1 MEIRSSRPVRGGR
14 GFLSEEEKA
23 NQPKITKELLWR
35 IASFLKP
42 YWKQMAL
49 VGLAILLSSVLG
61 VLPAVLTGRII
72 DEGLIGQ
79 DLKLLIWLLAISFG
93 VTLSANLIG
102 VFESY
107 LNSWIGEHIT
117 FDMRNRMYRH
127 LQSMPH
133 QFFTTNNQ
141 GDIITRM
148 TSDISGV
155 QQIITGTLTNILSN
169 VMTLTVAL
177 VAMYQKNW
185 ILATLGIMI
194 VPLFTLPT
202 KRVGKTRWGLTREVQ
217 ARTDEVNGILNETLS
232 VSGQLLVKLFNKEE
246 AEANRYENINRQMV
260 GLNIRERMA
269 GRWFRV
275 ALSTFSSIGPMLI
288 YLVGG
293 VLMIRTGSD
302 LSVGDIT
309 VMVALLGR
317 MYSPVNSLMDIQVD
331 WIRSLALF
339 TRIFEYFDLSVEIT
353 SPISAKAPSRAQG
366 EIRFENVS
374 FSYETNRPIL
384 KDISFSLNSGN
395 SIAIVGP

>member
-1 MEIRSSRPVRGGR
+1 
-14 GFLSEEEKA
+14 
-23 NQPKITKELLWR
+23 
-35 IASFLKP
+35 
-42 YWKQMAL
+42 
-49 VGLAILLSSVLG
+49 
-61 VLPAVLTGRII
+61 
-72 DEGLIGQ
+72 
-79 DLKLLIWLLAISFG
+79 
-93 VTLSANLIG
+93 
-102 VFESY
+102 
-107 LNSWIGEHIT
+107 
-117 FDMRNRMYRH
+117 
-127 LQSMPH
+127 
-133 QFFTTNNQ
+133 
-141 GDIITRM
+141 
-148 TSDISGV
+148 
-155 QQIITGTLTNILSN
+155 
-169 VMTLTVAL
+169 
-177 VAMYQKNW
+177 
-185 ILATLGIMI
+185 MI

-217 ARTDEVNGILNETLS
+217 ARTDEVNEILNETLS

-395 SIAIVGP
+395 SIAIVGPSGSGKSTISH

>member
-1 MEIRSSRPVRGGR
+1 M
-14 GFLSEEEKA
+14 
-23 NQPKITKELLWR
+23 
-35 IASFLKP
+35 
-42 YWKQMAL
+42 
-49 VGLAILLSSVLG
+49 
-61 VLPAVLTGRII
+61 
-72 DEGLIGQ
+72 
-79 DLKLLIWLLAISFG
+79 
-93 VTLSANLIG
+93 
-102 VFESY
+102 
-107 LNSWIGEHIT
+107 
-117 FDMRNRMYRH
+117 
-127 LQSMPH
+127 
-133 QFFTTNNQ
+133 
-141 GDIITRM
+141 
-148 TSDISGV
+148 
-155 QQIITGTLTNILSN
+155 
-169 VMTLTVAL
+169 
-177 VAMYQKNW
+177 
-185 ILATLGIMI
+185 
-194 VPLFTLPT
+194 PLFTLPT
-202 KRVGKTRWGLTREVQ
+202 KRVGKTLWGLTREVQ
-217 ARTDEVNGILNETLS
+217 ARTDEVNEILNETLS

-246 AEANRYENINRQMV
+246 AEANRYEKINRQMV

-339 TRIFEYFDLSVEIT
+339 TRIIEYFDLSVEIT

-366 EIRFENVS
+366 EIRFKNVS

-395 SIAIVGP
+395 SIAIVGPSGSGKSTISH

>member
-1 MEIRSSRPVRGGR
+1 
-14 GFLSEEEKA
+14 
-23 NQPKITKELLWR
+23 
-35 IASFLKP
+35 
-42 YWKQMAL
+42 
-49 VGLAILLSSVLG
+49 
-61 VLPAVLTGRII
+61 
-72 DEGLIGQ
+72 
-79 DLKLLIWLLAISFG
+79 
-93 VTLSANLIG
+93 
-102 VFESY
+102 
-107 LNSWIGEHIT
+107 
-117 FDMRNRMYRH
+117 
-127 LQSMPH
+127 
-133 QFFTTNNQ
+133 
-141 GDIITRM
+141 
-148 TSDISGV
+148 
-155 QQIITGTLTNILSN
+155 
-169 VMTLTVAL
+169 
-177 VAMYQKNW
+177 
-185 ILATLGIMI
+185 MI

-202 KRVGKTRWGLTREVQ
+202 KRVGKTLWGLTREVQ
-217 ARTDEVNGILNETLS
+217 ARTDEVNEILNETLS

-246 AEANRYENINRQMV
+246 AEANRYEKINRQMV

-309 VMVALLGR
+309 VMLALLGR

-366 EIRFENVS
+366 EIRFKNVS

-395 SIAIVGP
+395 SIAIVGPSGSGKSTISH

>member
-1 MEIRSSRPVRGGR
+1 
-14 GFLSEEEKA
+14 
-23 NQPKITKELLWR
+23 
-35 IASFLKP
+35 
-42 YWKQMAL
+42 
-49 VGLAILLSSVLG
+49 
-61 VLPAVLTGRII
+61 
-72 DEGLIGQ
+72 
-79 DLKLLIWLLAISFG
+79 
-93 VTLSANLIG
+93 
-102 VFESY
+102 
-107 LNSWIGEHIT
+107 
-117 FDMRNRMYRH
+117 
-127 LQSMPH
+127 
-133 QFFTTNNQ
+133 
-141 GDIITRM
+141 
-148 TSDISGV
+148 
-155 QQIITGTLTNILSN
+155 
-169 VMTLTVAL
+169 
-177 VAMYQKNW
+177 
-185 ILATLGIMI
+185 MI

-202 KRVGKTRWGLTREVQ
+202 KRVGKTLWGLTREVQ
-217 ARTDEVNGILNETLS
+217 ARTDEVNEILNETLS

-246 AEANRYENINRQMV
+246 AEANRYEKINRQMV

-309 VMVALLGR
+309 VMLALLGR

-339 TRIFEYFDLSVEIT
+339 TRIIEYFDLSVEIT

-366 EIRFENVS
+366 EIRFKNVS

-395 SIAIVGP
+395 SIAIVGPSGSGKSTISH

>member
-1 MEIRSSRPVRGGR
+1 
-14 GFLSEEEKA
+14 
-23 NQPKITKELLWR
+23 
-35 IASFLKP
+35 
-42 YWKQMAL
+42 
-49 VGLAILLSSVLG
+49 
-61 VLPAVLTGRII
+61 
-72 DEGLIGQ
+72 
-79 DLKLLIWLLAISFG
+79 
-93 VTLSANLIG
+93 
-102 VFESY
+102 
-107 LNSWIGEHIT
+107 
-117 FDMRNRMYRH
+117 MRNRMYRH

-169 VMTLTVAL
+169 VMILTVAL

-395 SIAIVGP
+395 SIAIVGPSGSGKSTISH